1 MNTAFKRILIIFSVA
16 LNIGFVVMAA
26 CHHFGI
32 HPEPR
37 DERHWKELMT
47 IVEEMTLPKAQE
59 TELLKSMTEFKK
71 KVEIVNRQIRQ
82 ARKDTLIFL
91 SKALPLDEQL
101 LHGTFEKT
109 NSLYQERQ
117 KLFESH
123 IVRLHQILGEE
134 KGVYFFQRILGNK
147 KSDPGD
153 KG

>member
-32 HPEPR
+32 LPEPR
-37 DERHWKELMT
+37 DERHWKELMR

-82 ARKDTLIFL
+82 AKEDSLIFL
-91 SKALPLDEQL
+91 SKALPLDEHL
-101 LHGTFEKT
+101 LHGRFEKT
-109 NSLYQERQ
+109 NRLYRERQ
-117 KLFESH
+117 TLFESH

-134 KGVYFFQRILGNK
+134 KSVYFFRRILENK
-147 KSDPGD
+147 KSDPSDRG
-153 KG
+153 